1 MVKIRLV
8 QYPQMDA
15 SETLRTQIIA
25 LQSTA
30 WPLSAGLL
38 LEEVIWPEDLQNH
51 KTSFVLITQNKA
63 SSHIIANSHDN
74 DSSHDNDGS
83 HDIAISHVSVLEK
96 CILHKGIQYRAFGL
110 SEVVTHPNFKRKGL
124 ASRLLKEA
132 ILYIENNSPDICIFT
147 CYPALVPLYSRAG
160 LELMKDTYVVGGTPN
175 HPLCSQQLGLSTMM
189 AFYSD
194 LAKSH
199 RSDFENS
206 EVLLRLSER
215 KLW

>member
-15 SETLRTQIIA
+15 SETLRNQIVA

-51 KTSFVLITQNKA
+51 KTSFALVTQNTA
-63 SSHIIANSHDN
+63 IP
-74 DSSHDNDGS
+74 

-96 CILHKGIQYRAFGL
+96 CILHKGNEYRAFGL
-110 SEVVTHPNFKRKGL
+110 SEVVTHPNFKRSGF
-124 ASRLLKEA
+124 AFRLLKEA
-132 ILYIENNSPDICIFT
+132 VLYIENNSPDICIFT

-175 HPLCSQQLGLSTMM
+175 HPLRSCELGLSTMM
-189 AFYSD
+189 GFYSD
-194 LAKSH
+194 LAKFH
-199 RSDFENS
+199 RMDFENS
-206 EVLLRLSER
+206 EVFLRLSER